1 MLMLMYEKKMTQVK
15 SLMWKGS
22 HTYSASTLRTSLYLY
37 YIYIFICA
45 TEFVCLLYREI
56 TLQMIMC
63 FQFDSG
69 SLPPA
74 DRSTSHL
81 FSKRVLKATS
91 FIEKSLFHFHT
102 DPPRGGSDICRKQS
116 QTMYSLLPPSPLPCM
131 TPPGRGFN
139 PPTHFPPPPP
149 RTHDLMSPFDHSLQI
164 NSTCSR
170 WFSLTSRIRSSS
182 TSCYDQ
188 VPTSAR
194 NASDQRL

>member
-1 MLMLMYEKKMTQVK
+1 
-15 SLMWKGS
+15 
-22 HTYSASTLRTSLYLY
+22 
-37 YIYIFICA
+37 
-45 TEFVCLLYREI
+45 
-56 TLQMIMC
+56 MC

-139 PPTHFPPPPP
+139 PPTHFPPRRLEHMIWWVLSIIRFRSILRARGDLASPVGFAAP
-149 RTHDLMSPFDHSLQI
+149 RLPVMIKCPLQLEMPQIKGYNEHKLDALISFVDLKGVSAACIISFFD
-164 NSTCSR
+164 R
-170 WFSLTSRIRSSS
+170 
-182 TSCYDQ
+182 D
-188 VPTSAR
+188 
-194 NASDQRL
+194 